1 MPRSPRSS
9 PPSSFTNR
17 DGTDVALRIGI
28 DIDGVLADFRTAFK
42 ETAVRCLRHD
52 VDETQDLETLSPLS
66 PADVRKVW
74 SYIATAP
81 NWWMEVPA
89 YEPDQIARLYSLT
102 RAAAWEVFFMTKRPP
117 SAGDSV
123 QFQTQWWIERFGF
136 YLPAVMTVPGSRGDI
151 ANGLRLDLVLDDQ
164 LINCVE
170 VISTAPTKAVLVLRS
185 NDPTA
190 RQQASNRGIG
200 VVSTLS
206 EALTVMER
214 LHDVLPQKRGR
225 LMRLTEWFTPATEMQ
240 TLPANP
246 RAVRPV
252 PPFDPRR

>member
-1 MPRSPRSS
+1 MP
-9 PPSSFTNR
+9 
-17 DGTDVALRIGI
+17 LRIGI
-28 DIDGVLADFRTAFK
+28 DIDGVLADFRTAFH
-42 ETAVRCLRHD
+42 EAALRCLRHD
-52 VDETQDLETLSPLS
+52 VDDEQDLETLSPLS
-66 PADVRKVW
+66 AVDVRRVW
-74 SYIATAP
+74 DHIAAAQ

-102 RAAAWEVFFMTKRPP
+102 RAAGWEVFFMTKRPP

-136 YLPAVMTVPGSRGDI
+136 YLPAVLTVPGSRGDI

-185 NDPTA
+185 SDPAA
-190 RQQASNRGIG
+190 RQQAGNRGIG

-206 EALTVMER
+206 EAITVIER

-225 LMRLTEWFTPATEMQ
+225 LMRLAEWFTPAAEMQ

-252 PPFDPRR
+252 PPYDPRR

>member
-1 MPRSPRSS
+1 
-9 PPSSFTNR
+9 
-17 DGTDVALRIGI
+17 VALRIGI
-28 DIDGVLADFRTAFK
+28 DIDGVLADFRTAFHQA
-42 ETAVRCLRHD
+42 AVRCLRHD
-52 VDETQDLETLSPLS
+52 VEDSQDLETLTPLS
-66 PADVRKVW
+66 AGDVRRVW
-74 SYIATAP
+74 EYIATAQ

-102 RAAAWEVFFMTKRPP
+102 RATGWEVFFMTKRPP

-185 NDPTA
+185 NDPAA

-200 VVSTLS
+200 VVSTLA
-206 EALTVMER
+206 EALTVVER
-214 LHDVLPQKRGR
+214 LHGVLPQKRGR
-225 LMRLTEWFTPATEMQ
+225 LLRLTEWFAPAPETR

-246 RAVRPV
+246 RAIRPI
-252 PPFDPRR
+252 PPYDPRR